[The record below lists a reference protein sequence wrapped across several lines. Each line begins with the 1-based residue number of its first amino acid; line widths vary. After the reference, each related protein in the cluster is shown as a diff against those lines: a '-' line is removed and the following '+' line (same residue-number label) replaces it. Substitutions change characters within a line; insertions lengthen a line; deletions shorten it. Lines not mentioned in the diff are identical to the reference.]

1 MWSDSASG
9 KERRQDHF
17 PVKYK
22 KAEGKFPLP
31 ADNDRQHPHPQPL
44 FPHSRSST
52 IMIQQLSPF
61 PHPPQQKRSRI
72 IQRQLSF
79 PQPLPELRPQPLPPQ
94 QHSNKMIQRME
105 PHPPSL
111 QEHPPPQFVAAK
123 SLILNPPNFSYT
135 VSYGIRKDLLQI
147 FLKQLLCVL

>member
-1 MWSDSASG
+1 M
-9 KERRQDHF
+9 EL
-17 PVKYK
+17 
-22 KAEGKFPLP
+22 PLLYGNQQP
-31 ADNDRQHPHPQPL
+31 QPPQLLPHPHPPPQSLFAQP
-44 FPHSRSST
+44 PP
-52 IMIQQLSPF
+52 QF